1 MEDQDMDFTEDHTE
15 DFDGPEA
22 IKNLRAANKRAEE
35 RAKAAEGA
43 VRKLAFLEAGLNP
56 KDNPQ
61 VELFI
66 KAYDGELTTEAI
78 TAEAA
83 KYRLIS
89 EPVESDEVSD
99 FEVDQSQTRARQ
111 SLGANSF
118 DPGAPVSEGDP
129 MGNAYAEFHKLRR
142 EGATSEE
149 ASVAV
154 LGKIFEQARN
164 GNAKFVFDSD
174 SWQGSESARSR

>member
-1 MEDQDMDFTEDHTE
+1 MEDQDMDYTDEPTE
-15 DFDGPEA
+15 DFEGPEA

-56 KDNPQ
+56 KDNPS

-78 TAEAA
+78 MAEAA
-83 KYRLIS
+83 KYRLVT
-89 EPVESDEVSD
+89 EPVVSDEPSD
-99 FEVDQSQTRARQ
+99 FQSDQTQTRMRQ
-111 SLGANSF
+111 SLGADTF
-118 DPGAPVSEGDP
+118 DPGAPITEGDP

-174 SWQGSESARSR
+174 TWQGSDSARSR